1 MAINKEYLKRRNAK
15 RVYEKNKNNTSN
27 TRKSTDFSFNN
38 AQNFNSNGTFNDKNS
53 KSDIDKTSTKS
64 SINKRALR
72 TNRIRTQYRKDQ
84 IARRIQSENQDESN
98 NEDTAYKTVETFRGL
113 RRTII

>member
-38 AQNFNSNGTFNDKNS
+38 AQNFNSNGKLN
-53 KSDIDKTSTKS
+53 STK
-64 SINKRALR
+64 I
-72 TNRIRTQYRKDQ
+72 
-84 IARRIQSENQDESN
+84 
-98 NEDTAYKTVETFRGL
+98 
-113 RRTII
+113 